1 MSETPS
7 FRSVLRGYDPAQV
20 DQWRGQHAQ
29 ALEQA
34 RQEAAERTVEVT
46 GLKSALARAQEDHDR
61 TRKALESAQEQ
72 QRQASAPTFAGLGER
87 IGTILTLADEEA
99 SEIRRNAQAD
109 AQTLAGTSRL
119 AADQA
124 RVDADRYAENV
135 RTKAEAEATQLVE
148 KARQQADA
156 LLDDADRE
164 AAARREEAE
173 AYYEHQRAR
182 AAASAA
188 DFESTL
194 GERRDK
200 AAAEFNTQMS
210 GHEQALAQAQERA
223 AALAAE
229 GEKTHATAKAESSKL
244 LESARAEA
252 ESLVA
257 EARDKAERIRR
268 DSERELT
275 AATARRDSITAQ
287 LSNVRQMLAT
297 LGGAS
302 MVEGL
307 VEEPKSPSAQPKDE
321 QAERPKG
328 AAKPQEQ
335 KDQKAQGKAHDD
347 KGQGDKA
354 QGDKAQGDK
363 AQGDKSQQQPAK
375 DTQGQPKPQQQADD
389 TSQQQAQKQPSRT

>member
-46 GLKSALARAQEDHDR
+46 GLRSALTRAQEEHGR
-61 TRKALESAQEQ
+61 TRKALETAQEQ

-87 IGTILTLADEEA
+87 IGSILTLADEEA

-119 AADQA
+119 AADQT

-135 RTKAEAEATQLVE
+135 RAKAEAEATQLVE
-148 KARQQADA
+148 KARQQADT

-188 DFESTL
+188 DFEATL

-200 AAAEFNTQMS
+200 AAAEFKTQMS
-210 GHEQALAQAQERA
+210 GHEHALAQAQERA
-223 AALAAE
+223 AALSAE
-229 GEKTHATAKAESSKL
+229 SDKAHATAKAESSKL

-257 EARDKAERIRR
+257 EARDKAERVRR

-307 VEEPKSPSAQPKDE
+307 VEEPKPEAASQPPKDEKAPQDKGGKAQGEKADQEKAEQPNKDKDAQQQPKDE
-321 QAERPKG
+321 RT
-328 AAKPQEQ
+328 PQP
-335 KDQKAQGKAHDD
+335 KAQQKTDD
-347 KGQGDKA
+347 K
-354 QGDKAQGDK
+354 
-363 AQGDKSQQQPAK
+363 S
-375 DTQGQPKPQQQADD
+375 PQQG
-389 TSQQQAQKQPSRT
+389 QKQPSRA

>member
-1 MSETPS
+1 MNDTPS

-20 DQWRGQHAQ
+20 DQWRGEHAQ

-46 GLKSALARAQEDHDR
+46 GLKSALTRAQEEHAR
-61 TRKALESAQEQ
+61 TRKALETAQEQ

-87 IGTILTLADEEA
+87 IGNILTLADEEA

-135 RTKAEAEATQLVE
+135 RAKAEADATQLVE
-148 KARQQADA
+148 KARQQADT

-188 DFESTL
+188 DFEATL

-200 AAAEFNTQMS
+200 AAAEFKTQMS

-223 AALAAE
+223 AALSAE
-229 GEKTHATAKAESSKL
+229 SEKAHATAKAESSKL

-252 ESLVA
+252 EALVA
-257 EARDKAERIRR
+257 EARDRAERVRR

-307 VEEPKSPSAQPKDE
+307 VEEPKPEAASQP
-321 QAERPKG
+321 PKEG
-328 AAKPQEQ
+328 RAPQE
-335 KDQKAQGKAHDD
+335 KGEKAQGE
-347 KGQGDKA
+347 KA
-354 QGDKAQGDK
+354 QQEKAEQPNKDEDAQQQQSKDERAPEQPKAQQKTD
-363 AQGDKSQQQPAK
+363 DKSQQQ
-375 DTQGQPKPQQQADD
+375 G
-389 TSQQQAQKQPSRT
+389 QKQPSRA

>member
-29 ALEQA
+29 ALDQA

-46 GLKSALARAQEDHDR
+46 GLKSALARAQEEHDR
-61 TRKALESAQEQ
+61 TRKALEAAQEQ

-87 IGTILTLADEEA
+87 IGSILTLADEEA

-119 AADQA
+119 AADQT

-188 DFESTL
+188 DFEATL
-194 GERRDK
+194 GERRDR
-200 AAAEFNTQMS
+200 AAAEFKTQMS

-223 AALAAE
+223 AALSAE
-229 GEKTHATAKAESSKL
+229 SEKTHATAKAESSKL

-257 EARDKAERIRR
+257 EARDKAERVRR

-302 MVEGL
+302 MVESL
-307 VEEPKSPSAQPKDE
+307 VEEPRSEAPSQQPKDDNAQQPKGGEPAQDPNAQADKGQGKKAEQQPRDKDAQQQPGKDE
-321 QAERPKG
+321 QAQQRN
-328 AAKPQEQ
+328 A
-335 KDQKAQGKAHDD
+335 
-347 KGQGDKA
+347 
-354 QGDKAQGDK
+354 
-363 AQGDKSQQQPAK
+363 QQQP
-375 DTQGQPKPQQQADD
+375 DD
-389 TSQQQAQKQPSRT
+389 TSQQQGKKQPSRA

>member
-1 MSETPS
+1 MTMSETPS
-7 FRSVLRGYDPAQV
+7 FRNVLRGYDPAQV
-20 DQWRGQHAQ
+20 DQWREQHGQ
-29 ALEQA
+29 ALEEA
-34 RQEAAERTVEVT
+34 RREAAERTVEVT
-46 GLKSALARAQEDHDR
+46 ELKSALTRAQDEHGR
-61 TRKALESAQEQ
+61 TRKALDAAQEQ

-87 IGTILTLADEEA
+87 IGNILTLADEEA
-99 SEIRRNAQAD
+99 REIRRNAEAD

-119 AADQA
+119 AAEQA

-188 DFESTL
+188 DFEATL

-200 AAAEFNTQMS
+200 AAAEFKTQMS

-223 AALAAE
+223 AALSAE
-229 GEKTHATAKAESSKL
+229 SEKAHANAKAETTKL

-257 EARDKAERIRR
+257 EARDKAERVRR

-302 MVEGL
+302 MVGSL
-307 VEEPKSPSAQPKDE
+307 VDDPAQGEAKDEKAQPEQPKAEEGQPQAKDDKAQQ
-321 QAERPKG
+321 QAAKDDKAQQQPKG
-328 AAKPQEQ
+328 DQGQQPAKDQKGQEQ
-335 KDQKAQGKAHDD
+335 QQPAKGEQPKDQKAQQ
-347 KGQGDKA
+347 QG
-354 QGDKAQGDK
+354 
-363 AQGDKSQQQPAK
+363 
-375 DTQGQPKPQQQADD
+375 
-389 TSQQQAQKQPSRT
+389 QKQPSRA

>member
-20 DQWRGQHAQ
+20 DQWRGEHAQ

-34 RQEAAERTVEVT
+34 RQEAAERTVEVS
-46 GLKSALARAQEDHDR
+46 GLKSALARAQEEHGQ
-61 TRKALESAQEQ
+61 TRKALEAAQEQ

-87 IGTILTLADEEA
+87 IGNILTLADEEA

-119 AADQA
+119 AADQT
-124 RVDADRYAENV
+124 RVDADRYAENL

-188 DFESTL
+188 DFEATL
-194 GERRDK
+194 GQRRDK
-200 AAAEFNTQMS
+200 AAAEFKAQMS

-223 AALAAE
+223 AALSAE
-229 GEKTHATAKAESSKL
+229 SEKAHAVAKAETSKL

-257 EARDKAERIRR
+257 EARDKAERVRR

-307 VEEPKSPSAQPKDE
+307 VEETKPETPAQQAKDEEAQGEKGQDRKGHSEKGKQAEQQPK
-321 QAERPKG
+321 G
-328 AAKPQEQ
+328 
-335 KDQKAQGKAHDD
+335 KDA
-347 KGQGDKA
+347 
-354 QGDKAQGDK
+354 
-363 AQGDKSQQQPAK
+363 QQPAK
-375 DTQGQPKPQQQADD
+375 DAQQPAKDAQQPAKDEQAQEQPKAQQQTDEK
-389 TSQQQAQKQPSRT
+389 SPQPGQKQPTRA

>member
-29 ALEQA
+29 ALDQA

-46 GLKSALARAQEDHDR
+46 GLKSALARAQEEHDR
-61 TRKALESAQEQ
+61 TRKALEAAQEQ

-87 IGTILTLADEEA
+87 IGSILTLADEEA

-119 AADQA
+119 AADQT

-188 DFESTL
+188 DFEATL
-194 GERRDK
+194 GERRDR
-200 AAAEFNTQMS
+200 AAAEFKTQMS

-223 AALAAE
+223 AALSAE
-229 GEKTHATAKAESSKL
+229 SEKTHATAKAESSKL

-257 EARDKAERIRR
+257 EARDKAERVRR

-302 MVEGL
+302 MVESL
-307 VEEPKSPSAQPKDE
+307 VEEPRSEAPSQQPKDDNAQQPKGGEPAQDPKAQADKGQGKKAEQQPRDKDAQQQPGKDE
-321 QAERPKG
+321 QAQQRN
-328 AAKPQEQ
+328 A
-335 KDQKAQGKAHDD
+335 
-347 KGQGDKA
+347 
-354 QGDKAQGDK
+354 
-363 AQGDKSQQQPAK
+363 QQQP
-375 DTQGQPKPQQQADD
+375 DD
-389 TSQQQAQKQPSRT
+389 TSQQQGKKQPSRA